1 MVGSVIF
8 LVLNSRTTNNVFL
21 VHQDTQQSMT
31 PLGEV
36 EKPFPPRRSI
46 CMDRLA
52 TPATS
57 STATCHCK
65 AIKLTFPTPTEK
77 LNECHCTI
85 CRRYGALW
93 AYYNPKDV
101 QIEGP
106 KTDTYQFGEKN
117 NDFHRCPSCGCM
129 THETDAKDENATEMG
144 VNCNMLEK
152 EELRRFER
160 TVDEHGDAPPLK
172 VNNVPD
178 EYEP

>member
-1 MVGSVIF
+1 
-8 LVLNSRTTNNVFL
+8 
-21 VHQDTQQSMT
+21 
-31 PLGEV
+31 
-36 EKPFPPRRSI
+36 
-46 CMDRLA
+46 MDRLA
-52 TPATS
+52 TRATS

-129 THETDAKDENATEMG
+129 THKTDAKDENATEMG

-160 TVDEHGDAPPLK
+160 TVDEHGDAPPFK

-178 EYEP
+178 EYEPWTMMMLGSSGVCSGSFYIRNLLPWLSFCRHGQRKNCCLWGHPFA